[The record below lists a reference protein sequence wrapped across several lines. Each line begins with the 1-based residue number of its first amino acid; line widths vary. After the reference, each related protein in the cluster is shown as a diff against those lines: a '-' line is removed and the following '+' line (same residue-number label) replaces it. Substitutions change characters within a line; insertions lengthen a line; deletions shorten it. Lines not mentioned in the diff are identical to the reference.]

1 MKLYSVENLNN
12 VNYEP
17 LGIVSGSTIQ
27 SKNVFSDLGQ
37 SLKNIVGGELK
48 AYTRMMEKAR
58 ESATERMI
66 AQAQAQAMGA
76 DAIIGVRY
84 TTSAIMAQAAEV
96 LVYGTAIK
104 TKN

>member
-66 AQAQAQAMGA
+66 AHAQAMGA

>member
-1 MKLYSVENLNN
+1 MKLYSVENLIN
-12 VNYEP
+12 VKYEP

-27 SKNVFSDLGQ
+27 AKNVFSDLGQ
-37 SLKNIVGGELK
+37 ALKNVVGGELK

-58 ESATERMI
+58 ENATERMI
-66 AQAQAQAMGA
+66 EQATAMGA

-96 LVYGTAIK
+96 LVYGTAVRIL
-104 TKN
+104 